1 MSILSGFFKT
11 KRYRKTADG
20 YKLESNWTSGNTVEL
35 DDGNTVQNNVGAI
48 KGITTTTS
56 VTEEGYAAD
65 ATTVA
70 ALNNSLNTL
79 YLPNGDIAKNLK
91 FVIGECDVECTM
103 FDNNIGLYCGSIA
116 VDSLSNFH
124 NDAFAIIPFACYNK
138 AYYGY
143 NGTVSLHSDWYL
155 RVNSKYSCTM
165 KVRCLLILHDIDS

>member
-48 KGITTTTS
+48 KGITTSTS

-70 ALNNSLNTL
+70 ALNNSL
-79 YLPNGDIAKNLK
+79 GDISKSELYKTFKNLTYK
-91 FVIGECDVECTM
+91 DIVITTNGNWVQL
-103 FDNNIGLYCGSIA
+103 IKI
-116 VDSLSNFH
+116 DSTQYLVSV
-124 NDAFAIIPFACYNK
+124 
-138 AYYGY
+138 
-143 NGTVSLHSDWYL
+143 VSLTANVRIEIILGDNRYYYIRCYSNNDVL
-155 RVNSKYSCTM
+155 LSGTDVNIRVFYGK
-165 KVRCLLILHDIDS
+165 H

>member
-48 KGITTTTS
+48 KGITTSTS

-70 ALNNSLNTL
+70 ALNNSLDTIKIKTDQFTGVNTDV
-79 YLPNGDIAKNLK
+79 NGVYQTSLSINSRKVLSARCNVVNAIVIPYYNNGTNLCFVVVNANGYTPYKNL
-91 FVIGECDVECTM
+91 
-103 FDNNIGLYCGSIA
+103 
-116 VDSLSNFH
+116 SNVVL
-124 NDAFAIIPFACYNK
+124 
-138 AYYGY
+138 AYEYIE
-143 NGTVSLHSDWYL
+143 T
-155 RVNSKYSCTM
+155 
-165 KVRCLLILHDIDS
+165 I